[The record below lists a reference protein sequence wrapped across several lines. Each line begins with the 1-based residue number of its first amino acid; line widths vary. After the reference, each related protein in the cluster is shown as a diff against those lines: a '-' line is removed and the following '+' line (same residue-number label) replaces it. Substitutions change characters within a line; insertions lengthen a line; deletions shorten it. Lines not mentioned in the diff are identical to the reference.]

1 MPIALIYLCAAML
14 FIGAA
19 PIPWYDYYTF
29 LRFVGCSVFAFAAF
43 ILFRRKR
50 WPLALVFA
58 ILAVLFNP
66 FIKVHFPTEVWNLV
80 DIVAGVLLLFTAKM
94 LSAKA

>member
-19 PIPWYDYYTF
+19 PIPWYDYYTL
-29 LRFVGCSVFAFAAF
+29 LRIVGCSVFAFAAF
-43 ILFRRKR
+43 ISIRRKR

-94 LSAKA
+94 LRAKA

>member
-19 PIPWYDYYTF
+19 PLPYDYYMV
-29 LRFVGCSVFAFAAF
+29 LRIVACGVFGFAAF
-43 ILFRRKR
+43 IAFNRKCK
-50 WPLALVFA
+50 ALVLLFG
-58 ILAVLFNP
+58 ILSVLFNP

-80 DIVAGVLLLFTAKM
+80 DIAAGIVLLVAAKTV
-94 LSAKA
+94 STKA